1 MASHRISPAT
11 SRLSSR
17 CAYIMYLCA
26 CVCHACVAS
35 RGKHQHSPS
44 VFFFFFFFFL
54 LCIHTR
60 IGLTPLTTIAS
71 SGGERR
77 PVSLAPAPCSF
88 VRSYVRRSRTPGRKE
103 RRSGRRKGPAA
114 ETSDL
119 ALPQVPDIHTRYLD
133 TCIHWIHKKTPTRLA
148 AAREFPRRYIYPSLP
163 TAMRIA
169 RLALDASPSPRSG

>member
-35 RGKHQHSPS
+35 RGKHQHSPA
-44 VFFFFFFFFL
+44 VFFFFFFFFVMYSYSHRSHS
-54 LCIHTR
+54 IDNDR
-60 IGLTPLTTIAS
+60 VIGGRATAC
-71 SGGERR
+71 
-77 PVSLAPAPCSF
+77 VAPAPCSF